1 MWGEDVRVRD
11 KTKKKIAS
19 SLMNLVEKKP
29 IDKITITD
37 ITVNCDI
44 SRQVFY
50 RYFLDKKDLINWIY
64 EEDCGSVIYTGEE
77 KFSIKSWLKY
87 IIDILAEKKN
97 FYMHAIK
104 DDSSKTF
111 EKLILNKTR
120 YYLKKII
127 KHKTKVELTKQLEFL
142 VEMTARAL
150 VDMIILEIESEMPVK
165 KEILLDWLMNGMSK
179 EISDLVE
186 DYEVPMTV
194 VKRWKM
200 YRVIS
205 SIMTKL

>member
-77 KFSIKSWLKY
+77 RFSVKSWLKY

-194 VKRWKM
+194 AKRWKM
-200 YRVIS
+200 
-205 SIMTKL
+205 

>member
-200 YRVIS
+200 
-205 SIMTKL
+205 

>member
-77 KFSIKSWLKY
+77 RFSVKSWLKY

-150 VDMIILEIESEMPVK
+150 IDMIILEIESEMPVK
-165 KEILLDWLMNGMSK
+165 KEILLDWLMNGISK

-200 YRVIS
+200 
-205 SIMTKL
+205 

>member
-77 KFSIKSWLKY
+77 RFSVKSWLKY

-104 DDSSKTF
+104 DDSSETF

-120 YYLKKII
+120 FYLKKII

-150 VDMIILEIESEMPVK
+150 IDMIILEIESEMPVK
-165 KEILLDWLMNGMSK
+165 KEILLDWLMNGISK

-200 YRVIS
+200 
-205 SIMTKL
+205 

>member
-77 KFSIKSWLKY
+77 RFSVKSWLKY

-179 EISDLVE
+179 EISDLIE
-186 DYEVPMTV
+186 EYEVPMNV

-200 YRVIS
+200 
-205 SIMTKL
+205 

>member
-77 KFSIKSWLKY
+77 KFSIKSWLNY

-97 FYMHAIK
+97 HI
-104 DDSSKTF
+104 S
-111 EKLILNKTR
+111 
-120 YYLKKII
+120 
-127 KHKTKVELTKQLEFL
+127 V
-142 VEMTARAL
+142 
-150 VDMIILEIESEMPVK
+150 
-165 KEILLDWLMNGMSK
+165 ILLSVGANLSSRAVASRVFSAQTSLTSVFGMGTGGPS
-179 EISDLVE
+179 L
-186 DYEVPMTV
+186 
-194 VKRWKM
+194 
-200 YRVIS
+200 
-205 SIMTKL
+205 

>member
-77 KFSIKSWLKY
+77 RFSIKSWIKY
-87 IIDILAEKKN
+87 IVDILAEKKN

-104 DDSSKTF
+104 DDSSKIF

-120 YYLKKII
+120 FYLKKII

-150 VDMIILEIESEMPVK
+150 VDMIIFEIESEMPVK
-165 KEILLDWLMNGMSK
+165 KEILLDWLMNGISK

-200 YRVIS
+200 
-205 SIMTKL
+205 

>member
-19 SLMNLVEKKP
+19 SLMDLVEKKP

-77 KFSIKSWLKY
+77 RFSVKSWLKY

-104 DDSSKTF
+104 DDSSETF

-120 YYLKKII
+120 FYLKKII

-150 VDMIILEIESEMPVK
+150 VDMIIVEIESEMPVK
-165 KEILLDWLMNGMSK
+165 KEILLDWLMNGISK

-200 YRVIS
+200 
-205 SIMTKL
+205 

>member
-29 IDKITITD
+29 IDIITITD

-77 KFSIKSWLKY
+77 RFSVKSWLKY

-97 FYMHAIK
+97 FYMK
-104 DDSSKTF
+104 EWLRRPS
-111 EKLILNKTR
+111 EE
-120 YYLKKII
+120 KII

-150 VDMIILEIESEMPVK
+150 VDMIIVEIESEIPVK

-200 YRVIS
+200 
-205 SIMTKL
+205 

>member
-77 KFSIKSWLKY
+77 RFSVKSWLKY

-104 DDSSKTF
+104 DDSSETF

-120 YYLKKII
+120 FYLKKII

-142 VEMTARAL
+142 AEMTARAL
-150 VDMIILEIESEMPVK
+150 VDMIIVEIESEMPVK
-165 KEILLDWLMNGMSK
+165 KGILLDWLMNGISK

-200 YRVIS
+200 
-205 SIMTKL
+205 

>member
-64 EEDCGSVIYTGEE
+64 EEDCGYVIYTRKER
-77 KFSIKSWLKY
+77 FSVKSWLKY

-104 DDSSKTF
+104 DDSSETF

-120 YYLKKII
+120 FYLKKII

-142 VEMTARAL
+142 AEMTARAL
-150 VDMIILEIESEMPVK
+150 IDMIILEIESEMPVK
-165 KEILLDWLMNGMSK
+165 KEILLDWLMNGISK

-200 YRVIS
+200 
-205 SIMTKL
+205 

>member
-44 SRQVFY
+44 SRQAFY

-77 KFSIKSWLKY
+77 RFSVKSWLKY

-104 DDSSKTF
+104 DDSSETF

-120 YYLKKII
+120 FYLKKII

-142 VEMTARAL
+142 AEMTARAL
-150 VDMIILEIESEMPVK
+150 VDMIIFEIESEMPVK
-165 KEILLDWLMNGMSK
+165 KEILLDWLMNGISK

-186 DYEVPMTV
+186 GYEVPMTV

-200 YRVIS
+200 
-205 SIMTKL
+205 

>member
-11 KTKKKIAS
+11 KTKKKIAG
-19 SLMNLVEKKP
+19 SLMELVEKKP

-77 KFSIKSWLKY
+77 RFSVKSWLKY

-104 DDSSKTF
+104 DDSNKTF

-120 YYLKKII
+120 FYLRKII
-127 KHKTKVELTKQLEFL
+127 KHRTSTKLTKQLEFL

-150 VDMIILEIESEMPVK
+150 VEMIIFEIESKMPVK

-179 EISDLVE
+179 EISDLIE
-186 DYEVPMTV
+186 DYEVPMNV
-194 VKRWKM
+194 VKRWK
-200 YRVIS
+200 I
-205 SIMTKL
+205 

>member
-104 DDSSKTF
+104 DDSSETF

-120 YYLKKII
+120 FYLKKII

-142 VEMTARAL
+142 AEMTARAL
-150 VDMIILEIESEMPVK
+150 VDMIIVEIESEMPVK
-165 KEILLDWLMNGMSK
+165 KEILLDWLMNGISK

-200 YRVIS
+200 
-205 SIMTKL
+205 

>member
-29 IDKITITD
+29 ITD

-77 KFSIKSWLKY
+77 EFSIKSWLKY
-87 IIDILAEKKN
+87 IMDILAEKKN

-104 DDSSKTF
+104 DDSSKAF
-111 EKLILNKTR
+111 EMLILNKTR
-120 YYLKKII
+120 FYLKKII

-142 VEMTARAL
+142 AEMTARAL
-150 VDMIILEIESEMPVK
+150 VDMIIVEIEGEMPVK
-165 KEILLDWLMNGMSK
+165 KEILLDWLMNGISK

-200 YRVIS
+200 
-205 SIMTKL
+205 

>member
-77 KFSIKSWLKY
+77 RFSVKSWLKY

-104 DDSSKTF
+104 DDSSETF

-200 YRVIS
+200 
-205 SIMTKL
+205 

>member
-77 KFSIKSWLKY
+77 RFSVKSWLKY

-104 DDSSKTF
+104 DDSSETF

-120 YYLKKII
+120 FYLKKII

-150 VDMIILEIESEMPVK
+150 VDMIIVEIESEMPVK
-165 KEILLDWLMNGMSK
+165 KEILLDWLMNGISK

-194 VKRWKM
+194 VKRWKN
-200 YRVIS
+200 
-205 SIMTKL
+205 